1 MSFDQNDHA
10 KEKNIEVN
18 KNPQFHNKLT
28 GLSQRWRQLVIL
40 STNWNNAGMV
50 PIMRILQGSSEV
62 IVEVVIIKCTKF
74 MGGIDRAD

>member
-28 GLSQRWRQLVIL
+28 GLSQR
-40 STNWNNAGMV
+40 
-50 PIMRILQGSSEV
+50 
-62 IVEVVIIKCTKF
+62 
-74 MGGIDRAD
+74 